1 MTSFTSTLVPLTSPT
16 STMDIKQRF
25 GLLSEPSQQQLLPS
39 SSHGDSSRR
48 LIVGEDGKEEK
59 EKSLFHSNHEDESC
73 SSYDHNNRNSSSPTG
88 EDEAFNDMTTSTS
101 PFQSSTS
108 RKPIEFLSAV
118 DNHHHHHVNNSN
130 IPNKTD
136 FTSSSSGMPLHPYE
150 NIRDEKSSLRYLLQT
165 FFQRSNIKG
174 GFWVTLWFLL
184 NLIVAFGNKI
194 VFWGGFEFPV
204 ILSLSHMIM
213 SWILSSLAIEYYK
226 RKAVNKSEI
235 EEYEISPEVK
245 KELWLYIGVFI
256 LNIIYGNISVFRTS
270 LHMSQIVR
278 STVPIFVLVLSY
290 LFMGTKTSLYK
301 VLIVTTVIIGVIL
314 TVLHNVEISISDL
327 VVLLIGNLFAA
338 LKTTLTNKS
347 LKSYKIHPLVLIKFV
362 APFASLGMLC
372 IALFNGEVFSLSKRY
387 HQVEW
392 WKGYGFVFITSV
404 LSFFLNT
411 TNFVANKT
419 TSPLTMSLT
428 ANLKQVL
435 IVVVSLTL
443 MHEESITLLNICGI
457 AITLSGMFLYSIL
470 SV

>member
-1 MTSFTSTLVPLTSPT
+1 
-16 STMDIKQRF
+16 MDIKQRF
-25 GLLSEPSQQQLLPS
+25 SSGLPPSEQQQHSTLNS
-39 SSHGDSSRR
+39 CAWRS
-48 LIVGEDGKEEK
+48 VEEGKAEK
-59 EKSLFHSNHEDESC
+59 ENSLSHYS
-73 SSYDHNNRNSSSPTG
+73 
-88 EDEAFNDMTTSTS
+88 EDEARCCSSNHSRSSSSTTS
-101 PFQSSTS
+101 SSG
-108 RKPIEFLSAV
+108 PIEEDELFSEMPNSPPITWKQIEFFSNI
-118 DNHHHHHVNNSN
+118 DNHPHVNNSN
-130 IPNKTD
+130 IPNNKINEND
-136 FTSSSSGMPLHPYE
+136 SNFMPLHPHE
-150 NIRDEKSSLRYLLQT
+150 SIHDESDYKSSLRYLLRT
-165 FFQRSNIKG
+165 FFQRNNIKG
-174 GFWVTLWFLL
+174 GIWATLWFLL

-204 ILSLSHMIM
+204 ILSLSHMVM

-226 RKAVNKSEI
+226 RKAVEKSEI

-245 KELWLYIGVFI
+245 KELWLYIGIFI

-290 LFMGTKTSLYK
+290 LFMGTTTSIYK
-301 VLIVTTVIIGVIL
+301 VLIVITVIIGVIL
-314 TVLHNVEISISDL
+314 TVLHNVEITISDL

-372 IALFNGEVFSLSKRY
+372 IALFNGEVWSLSKRY

-435 IVVVSLTL
+435 IVVVSLTF
-443 MHEESITLLNICGI
+443 MHEESITLLNICGV
-457 AITLSGMFLYSIL
+457 AITLSGMFLYSVL